1 MTNKEI
7 INIIKTVKRQ
17 INNIRKEEYIMENVS
32 IKDFIIDVKDL
43 GANNTLKSAK
53 AKNTY
58 N

>member
-1 MTNKEI
+1 
-7 INIIKTVKRQ
+7 
-17 INNIRKEEYIMENVS
+17 MENVS